1 MGRLER
7 DAEAVTEVEVAALS
21 PSAAAGNLVPVLV
34 ALLQVIGADAAGV
47 YQHEFDGWTTPLFFV
62 PDDVWSR
69 LPFGSVPTLEAMVM
83 HAGVATCCRVR
94 PDHPFTVAGMEPARA
109 RPAAPAE
116 VTRRPGSRR
125 RYELV
130 LPVYTGQPVDTC
142 WAWTLDR
149 AGRDFSSSERHR
161 AGSVLPVLDQLVRQR
176 VAATRWGGV
185 TGRDPT
191 ALTQR
196 EVVVLRML
204 ATELHCDEIGR
215 MLRISARTVQKH
227 TERIYR
233 KLSVSGRFQA
243 VQAAADLGLVS
254 PLAHL
259 GSRGSLAQRR
269 PDPAKVGR

>member
-1 MGRLER
+1 MDRLER
-7 DAEAVTEVEVAALS
+7 DAEAVTAVAVAALT
-21 PSAAAGNLVPVLV
+21 PDVAAGNLVPVLV
-34 ALLQVIGADAAGV
+34 ALLQVIGAESAGL
-47 YQHEFDGWTTPLFFV
+47 YQHEFDGWTTPLCVV

-69 LPFGSVPTLEAMVM
+69 LPFGSVPTLEAMAL

-94 PDHPFTVAGMEPARA
+94 PDRPFTVTGTGPAQA
-109 RPAAPAE
+109 RSTAPLPPA
-116 VTRRPGSRR
+116 TSRR
-125 RYELV
+125 HQLV
-130 LPVYTGQPVDTC
+130 LPVYTGQPPDTC

-149 AGRDFSSSERHR
+149 AARDFGPPERHR
-161 AGSVLPVLDQLVRQR
+161 AGSLLPVLDQLIRQR
-176 VAATRWGGV
+176 VAARRWGGV

-191 ALTQR
+191 VLTER

-215 MLRISARTVQKH
+215 LLRISARTVQKH
-227 TERIYR
+227 SERIYR

-259 GSRGSLAQRR
+259 GVRGSLAQR
-269 PDPAKVGR
+269 PPEPARVR